1 MPVKEKRENQPFEI
15 STLISIGSGAVFFLL
30 VFVGI
35 PVVAYVIYDI
45 LRVTLHN
52 RRVRA
57 EEKEELAAKEEELA
71 RLKAL
76 VEGSAAT
83 EAAVEEPAPE
93 VLLEE
98 EPPEEFPP
106 EDGGV
111 L

>member
-1 MPVKEKRENQPFEI
+1 MFLQTPV
-15 STLISIGSGAVFFLL
+15 GVL

-76 VEGSAAT
+76 VEGPVAA

-98 EPPEEFPP
+98 PPEEFPP
-106 EDGGV
+106 EDGGA